1 MPLAHL
7 YVPSHLNEDRVR
19 HLENAV
25 HTSLMKTC
33 NVQESN
39 HFAVV
44 IRLPTHSLIIDPHFG
59 NVSRSADAS
68 IVEIS
73 FLSGRTDEQKRRLY
87 RSVIEQAQ
95 QHGWHAADITI
106 ALSENA
112 LIDWSVG
119 NGLAFVDLQTST

>member
-7 YVPSHLNEDRVR
+7 YVPTHLSEDRVR
-19 HLENAV
+19 HLESAV
-25 HTSLMKTC
+25 HTALMKTC

-44 IRLPTHSLIIDPHFG
+44 MRLPSNSLVIDPHFG
-59 NVSRSADAS
+59 HVSRGADAS

-73 FLSGRTDEQKRRLY
+73 FLSGRTDDQKRRLY

-95 QHGWHAADITI
+95 QHGWRAADITI

-119 NGLAFVDLQTST
+119 NGVAFADLHTST

>member
-7 YVPSHLNEDRVR
+7 YVPNHLGEDRVR

-25 HTSLMKTC
+25 HAALMKTC

-44 IRLPTHSLIIDPHFG
+44 IRLAPQSLIIDPHFG
-59 NVSRSADAS
+59 HVSRSADAS

-73 FLSGRTDEQKRRLY
+73 FLSGRTDEQKRQLY

-95 QHGWHAADITI
+95 QHGWRAADIMM
-106 ALSENA
+106 ALSENE

-119 NGLAFVDLQTST
+119 NGVAFVDLHEST